1 MKLTY
6 REYGRY
12 AAYRTHNIDTDELRK
27 YLEENFVDSDIKDL
41 SDDMIADILQYSSD
55 FEDSMIYDK
64 ETGEAYHL
72 IDIVMDWVGDAI
84 YDEPYE
90 WEIYDTDVYEDE
102 LIEVDS

>member
-12 AAYRTHNIDTDELRK
+12 AAYRTHNIDTNELRK

-41 SDDMIADILQYSSD
+41 SDNTIANILQYASD
-55 FEDSMIYDK
+55 WEDNMIYDK

-72 IDIVMDWVGDAI
+72 TDIVIDWVQDNL
-84 YDEPYE
+84 YNNDYE
-90 WEIYDTDVYEDE
+90 CEVYDTDMYDSE
-102 LIEVDS
+102 LIEVDN